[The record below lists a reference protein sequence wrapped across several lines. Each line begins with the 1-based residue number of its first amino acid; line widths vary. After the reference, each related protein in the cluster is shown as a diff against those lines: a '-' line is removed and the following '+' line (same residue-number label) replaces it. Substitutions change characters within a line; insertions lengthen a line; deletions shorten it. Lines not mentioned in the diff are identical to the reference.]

1 MKRPIIDF
9 QVLSRIGAERRSYSA
24 GDVIFKEG
32 DSGDELFVVRDG
44 EVAVKVRDAVV
55 ETLGAS
61 EIFGEMALVDGKP
74 RSATVVAQTDCVLV
88 PIREKQFLLRIGEA
102 PYFALAVMRV
112 LVQRLREANA
122 QL

>member
-9 QVLSRIGAERRSYSA
+9 QVLSYSA
-24 GDVIFKEG
+24 GDVIFQEG

-88 PIREKQFLLRIGEA
+88 PIREKQFLLMIGEA